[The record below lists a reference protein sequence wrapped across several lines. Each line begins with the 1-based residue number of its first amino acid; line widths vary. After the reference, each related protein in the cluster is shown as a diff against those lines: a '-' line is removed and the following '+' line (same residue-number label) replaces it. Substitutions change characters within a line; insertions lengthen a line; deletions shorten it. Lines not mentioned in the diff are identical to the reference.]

1 MCTLLY
7 ILVCK
12 EAVLLRHWQL
22 LFIEHGVSPTFKCT
36 FHYYYYYSA
45 NLALFLEPRL
55 GVDRLLVVPWDGCLV
70 PRLKPGR
77 DVDALLLVPW
87 DGCLVPRRVT
97 PRVPLRTPLP
107 RPPRVLEPDCLA
119 AGVWIESEPIMNV
132 FKPDVWTRIFVL
144 PSTNMREIFSSF

>member
-77 DVDALLLVPW
+77 DVDTTSTRSRTRLS
-87 DGCLVPRRVT
+87 GGRCLDRIGTHYERLQT
-97 PRVPLRTPLP
+97 GRMDENLRIAFHKHEGNLQ
-107 RPPRVLEPDCLA
+107 
-119 AGVWIESEPIMNV
+119 
-132 FKPDVWTRIFVL
+132 FVL
-144 PSTNMREIFSSF
+144 MLFNVLQQLVVA